1 MMHLLKPG
9 VRASFRLVRRAA
21 ALLLISVVAVSV
33 RADTEYYRHVFFDN
47 SLTPDS
53 YFYSAGKAT
62 APSLLT
68 LLDSK
73 LPVETRTFLTPPN
86 ALRLEWTS
94 QPGGGWVAQ
103 IGVLKFR
110 NREIKFDG
118 DVLSFWCFAPR
129 RIGSAGLPLVRIADI
144 GENFSGSLPLAKFS
158 GALGIEW
165 CTFI

>member
-1 MMHLLKPG
+1 MSAGFQTKMTRLLEPR
-9 VRASFRLVRRAA
+9 VRASLRLVRRAA
-21 ALLLISVVAVSV
+21 ALFLVLVFTLSV

-68 LLDSK
+68 LLESK
-73 LPVETRTFLTPPN
+73 LPVEPRTFFTPPN
-86 ALRLEWTS
+86 ALHLEWTS

-110 NREIKFDG
+110 NREIQFDG
-118 DVLSFWCFAPR
+118 DVLSFWCLAPR
-129 RIGSAGLPLVRIADI
+129 QISSA
-144 GENFSGSLPLAKFS
+144 SLP
-158 GALGIEW
+158 
-165 CTFI
+165 